1 MERVKAVLLGNGARE
16 GVLEGVAALRP
27 VIENY
32 VDVVAADFNNIVDL
46 SNIKADIAIVFGGD
60 GSVLRSVHQMG
71 ERQLPVLAINLGT
84 LGFLSSLDPMAV
96 DSFLASDAF
105 RYMTFREQVL
115 LTCTVWRKK
124 EIGVDSAIYQ
134 ETPSKL
140 TYQAQP
146 SDWLSG
152 SKERYCYSNY
162 LVVNEVA
169 LRAIAPFSI
178 LKIALAIDGE
188 LVTIVRGDG
197 LILSTPVGSTGHSLS
212 VGGPIL
218 RNDLES
224 VVISPIAPLT
234 FNFRTIVDSASRIY
248 EMQARY
254 GEVFLV
260 IDGDARQKLTNDDL
274 VVIRRAPFSLKMV
287 RVPENK
293 YYRNLQ
299 RKLNWGVDN
308 IAQQSNRK

>member
-1 MERVKAVLLGNGARE
+1 MLKAILLGNGARE

-32 VDVVAADFNNIVDL
+32 VEVVAADFNNIVDL
-46 SNIKADIAIVFGGD
+46 RNINADIAIVFGGD
-60 GSVLRSVHQMG
+60 GSILRSVHQMCMN
-71 ERQLPVLAINLGT
+71 QLPILAINLGT
-84 LGFLSSLDPMAV
+84 LGFLSSLDPV
-96 DSFLASDAF
+96 DVESFFASDAF
-105 RYMTFREQVL
+105 RNMATRDQIL
-115 LTCTVWRKK
+115 LNCTVWRKK
-124 EIGVDSAIYQ
+124 EIGVESAIYQ
-134 ETPSKL
+134 ETTSKL
-140 TYQAQP
+140 KSHALP
-146 SDWLSG
+146 SAWLSG
-152 SKERYCYSNY
+152 SEGRYCYSNH

-218 RNDLES
+218 RNNLDS

-234 FNFRTIVDSASRIY
+234 FNFRTIVDSSSRVY
-248 EMQARY
+248 EMQAKY

-274 VVIRRAPFSLKMV
+274 VVIRKAPFAFKMII
-287 RVPENK
+287 VPENK

-308 IAQQSNRK
+308 IAQQNSRK